1 MPPRERYLGTVHVR
15 FSRPGQSGVLSADD
29 LDALADALIEIRDVV
44 TVRVESAG
52 APTVYRIDLETR
64 TRDGAHS
71 LAAIPVNTV
80 CDGLGLVGEVISITV
95 V

>member
-1 MPPRERYLGTVHVR
+1 MASSERYLGTVHVR
-15 FSRPGQSGVLSADD
+15 FSRPEAAGLLSGDD

-52 APTVYRIDLETR
+52 APTVYRIDLEAGK
-64 TRDGAHS
+64 RDGVDA
-71 LAAIPVNTV
+71 LAAAPVDAV
-80 CDGLGLVGEVISITV
+80 CHRLGLVAELISVTV